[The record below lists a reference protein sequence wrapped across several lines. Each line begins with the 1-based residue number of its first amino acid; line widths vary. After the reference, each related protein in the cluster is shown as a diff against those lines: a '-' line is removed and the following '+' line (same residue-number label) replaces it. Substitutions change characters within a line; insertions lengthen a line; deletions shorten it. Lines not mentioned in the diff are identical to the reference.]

1 MSIFQPIT
9 WSLTLQ
15 PSTHY
20 RSAGFLAIFHA
31 LLFFVPLG
39 VLGAAIGWPAN
50 LDLPAAHN
58 LPLVL
63 SQSGPVKLGYSVYL
77 LYSLLFF
84 PVVLL
89 ISWALSG
96 KGELPLLLKL
106 AVGFALLSTLARCLG
121 IVRWLTVMPV
131 LATQYQ
137 SADAAGQAVIATV
150 YTAFNAYAG
159 GVGEILGV
167 FLLSATS
174 IALLAAAMWSTAG
187 VPRWL
192 AWMAWATSAGLL
204 FLSLELFGLN
214 LSAFI
219 APFSILYMVWMVAL
233 GVHLIRRARNAR
245 VLDTNPETSS

>member
-1 MSIFQPIT
+1 MQTS
-9 WSLTLQ
+9 TLLRA
-15 PSTHY
+15 SG
-20 RSAGFLAIFHA
+20 SLAIVHA
-31 LLFFVPLG
+31 LMFFVPLT

-58 LPLVL
+58 LQLLL
-63 SQSGPVKLGYSVYL
+63 SESASVKLGYSVYL

-89 ISWALSG
+89 VSRSIAG
-96 KGELPLLLKL
+96 NDVLPVVLKL

-121 IVRWLTVMPV
+121 IIRWLTVMPA

-137 SADAAGQAVIATV
+137 TADAAGQSVIATV

-167 FLLSATS
+167 FLLSALS
-174 IALLAAAMWSTAG
+174 VALLASALWARAE

-192 AWMAWATSAGLL
+192 SLMAWATAAGLL
-204 FLSLELFGLN
+204 FLSLELLGLN

-219 APFSILYMVWMVAL
+219 APFSVLYMVWMVCL
-233 GVHLIRRARNAR
+233 GVYLIRRARNA
-245 VLDTNPETSS
+245 

>member
-1 MSIFQPIT
+1 MQSST
-9 WSLTLQ
+9 LHRAAGSLT
-15 PSTHY
+15 
-20 RSAGFLAIFHA
+20 IVHA
-31 LLFFVPLG
+31 LMFFVPLG

-50 LDLPAAHN
+50 LDLPADHN
-58 LPLVL
+58 LPLL
-63 SQSGPVKLGYSVYL
+63 ISQSVSVKLGYSVYL

-84 PVVLL
+84 PAVLL
-89 ISWALSG
+89 ISRAIAG
-96 KGELPLLLKL
+96 NDELPLVLKL

-131 LATQYQ
+131 LAMQYVA
-137 SADAAGQAVIATV
+137 ADAAEQSVIATV

-174 IALLAAAMWSTAG
+174 VALLASALWARTD

-192 AWMAWATSAGLL
+192 SLMAWATALGL
-204 FLSLELFGLN
+204 FYLSLEMFSLN

-219 APFSILYMVWMVAL
+219 APFSILYMVWMVCL
-233 GVHLIRRARNAR
+233 GVHLIRRAHCA
-245 VLDTNPETSS
+245 

>member
-1 MSIFQPIT
+1 MQAS
-9 WSLTLQ
+9 TLHR
-15 PSTHY
+15 T
-20 RSAGFLAIFHA
+20 AGSLAIVHA
-31 LLFFVPLG
+31 LLFFLPLG

-50 LDLPAAHN
+50 LDQPAAHN
-58 LPLVL
+58 LPLL
-63 SQSGPVKLGYSVYL
+63 ISEAAWVKLGYSVYL

-89 ISWALSG
+89 VSRAIAG
-96 KGELPLLLKL
+96 KDELPLVLKL

-137 SADAAGQAVIATV
+137 GADTTGQSVIATV

-174 IALLAAAMWSTAG
+174 VALLASALWARKD

-192 AWMAWATSAGLL
+192 AWMAWATACGLF
-204 FLSLELFGLN
+204 FLSLEMFGLN

-219 APFSILYMVWMVAL
+219 APFSMLYMVWMVCL
-233 GVHLIRRARNAR
+233 GGYLIRQARNA
-245 VLDTNPETSS
+245 

>member
-1 MSIFQPIT
+1 MQNLSIVQPAPL
-9 WSLTLQ
+9 SLTMQ
-15 PSTHY
+15 PTTLY
-20 RSAGFLAIFHA
+20 RSAGLLAIVHA

-84 PVVLL
+84 PAVLL
-89 ISWALSG
+89 ISRAMSG
-96 KGELPLLLKL
+96 NGELPLLLKL

-137 SADAAGQAVIATV
+137 SADAAGQTVISTV

-159 GVGEILGV
+159 GVGEVLGV

-174 IALLAAAMWSTAG
+174 IALLASAMWSTGG

-192 AWMAWATSAGLL
+192 AWMAWATSAGLF

-233 GVHLIRRARNAR
+233 GVHLIRRARSA
-245 VLDTNPETSS
+245 

>member
-1 MSIFQPIT
+1 MQASI
-9 WSLTLQ
+9 L
-15 PSTHY
+15 H
-20 RSAGFLAIFHA
+20 RSAGSLAIVHA
-31 LLFFVPLG
+31 LMFFVPLG

-50 LDLPAAHN
+50 LDMPAAHN
-58 LPLVL
+58 LPLML
-63 SQSGPVKLGYSVYL
+63 SESGAVKLGYGVYL

-84 PVVLL
+84 PVMLL
-89 ISWALSG
+89 VSRAIAG

-121 IVRWLTVMPV
+121 IIRWLTVMPV
-131 LATQYQ
+131 LAEQYQ
-137 SADAAGQAVIATV
+137 AADAAGQSMIATV

-174 IALLAAAMWSTAG
+174 IALMASAMWTSAG

-192 AWMAWATSAGLL
+192 AAMAWATASGLF

-219 APFSILYMVWMVAL
+219 APFSVLYMVWMVCV
-233 GVHLIRRARNAR
+233 GVTLIRRARHA
-245 VLDTNPETSS
+245 

>member
-1 MSIFQPIT
+1 MQAS
-9 WSLTLQ
+9 TL
-15 PSTHY
+15 H
-20 RSAGFLAIFHA
+20 RSAGSLAIVHA
-31 LLFFVPLG
+31 LMFFVPLG
-39 VLGAAIGWPAN
+39 VLGLAIGWPAN

-58 LPLVL
+58 LPLML
-63 SQSGPVKLGYSVYL
+63 SESGSVKLGYSVYL

-84 PVVLL
+84 PVMLM
-89 ISWALSG
+89 ISRAIAG
-96 KGELPLLLKL
+96 KDELPLLLKL

-121 IVRWLTVMPV
+121 IIRWLTVMPA
-131 LATQYQ
+131 LAAQYQ
-137 SADAAGQAVIATV
+137 AADVAGQSVIATV

-174 IALLAAAMWSTAG
+174 IALLASAMWTSAG

-192 AWMAWATSAGLL
+192 AWMAWSTAAGLF

-219 APFSILYMVWMVAL
+219 APFSVLYMVWMVCV
-233 GVHLIRRARNAR
+233 GVTLIRRARNA
-245 VLDTNPETSS
+245 

>member
-1 MSIFQPIT
+1 M
-9 WSLTLQ
+9 Q
-15 PSTHY
+15 PSTFF

-50 LDLPAAHN
+50 LDMPAAHN

-84 PVVLL
+84 PVMLL
-89 ISWALSG
+89 ISRAIAG
-96 KGELPLLLKL
+96 KDELPLLLKL

-137 SADAAGQAVIATV
+137 VADAAGQSVIATV

-174 IALLAAAMWSTAG
+174 IALLASAMWTSVG

-192 AWMAWATSAGLL
+192 AGMAWATAAGLF

-219 APFSILYMVWMVAL
+219 APFSVLYMVWMVCL
-233 GVHLIRRARNAR
+233 GVYLIRRARNA
-245 VLDTNPETSS
+245 